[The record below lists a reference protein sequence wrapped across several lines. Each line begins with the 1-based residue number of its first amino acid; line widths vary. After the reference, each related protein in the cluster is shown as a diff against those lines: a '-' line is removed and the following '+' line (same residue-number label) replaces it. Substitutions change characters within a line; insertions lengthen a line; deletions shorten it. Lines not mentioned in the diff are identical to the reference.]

1 MIIGLTGG
9 IASGKSTVT
18 TMLKQHNIP
27 VIDAD
32 MIAREVVMPGQDAY
46 HQIIDHF
53 GESVLLADNTINR
66 KQLGQIIFNDEKE
79 RAVLNSIVHPAVRKT
94 MIERKTELLKE
105 GVKHIAYDIP
115 LLFESKLTHMVDKVI
130 LVYVDED
137 VQLTRLVSR
146 DNCSEK
152 EAISRIQSQMPLKEK
167 IALADEVIY
176 NNGAIEQTKQQLIQI
191 LTKWNIIT
199 T

>member
-18 TMLKQHNIP
+18 AILKQYNIP

-32 MIAREVVMPGQDAY
+32 MIAREVVIPGQEAY
-46 HQIIDHF
+46 QQIVEHF
-53 GESVLLADNTINR
+53 GEEVLLADNTINR
-66 KQLGQIIFNDEKE
+66 KRLGEIIFNDEKE

-94 MIERKTELLKE
+94 MADRKTKLLNE
-105 GVKHIAYDIP
+105 GVEHIAYDIP

-137 VQLTRLVSR
+137 IQLTRLVAR
-146 DNCSEK
+146 DQCSEK
-152 EAISRIQSQMPLKEK
+152 EAVSRIQSQMPLKEK
-167 IALADEVIY
+167 VALADEVIN
-176 NNGAIEQTKQQLIQI
+176 NNGEIVQTEQQLLQI
-191 LTKWNIIT
+191 LKKWNIK
-199 T
+199 